1 MELCINADDCSL
13 CVVDGYNHRVQLILL
28 PELQMLKNK
37 EAISS
42 RMKRKTTEVS
52 NIVRPSK
59 ISLQAEISLLR
70 FNSSKY
76 LTSYNI
82 TSRNGTNKNDV
93 DNSNIEMDR
102 IYLLFPPLGLYLTV
116 ANHDVQH
123 LLKAGFFL
131 QDIKTEIRNIPHS
144 KKIETCNMQSFSST
158 FRDDNTLLSDSMSR
172 SNKSSTIA
180 AEFHNTRDFY
190 SKDESVKT
198 KSIKKLNN
206 QAKIFM
212 DLIID
217 VVNDSNS
224 ENNDEDYSNKSLLN
238 DNVTHTSIE
247 CKNNHEILDQSNT
260 SDSLNIQTIDFNL
273 IVPSVFAMHALLE
286 RSWHPDKYLPHT
298 VIKALVHLMCQ
309 DDVETENIKTYER
322 KRILAACSA
331 LLTAIV
337 KVGTRSSE
345 IVFTTLLSELK
356 LFEIKSIKSNL
367 DLTNSTWGDS
377 KIESRIHPEVYVAPK
392 EILDD
397 EIIVS
402 AQGSDR
408 NSRADS
414 TKGKKDEGNNNGE
427 NRSNDMHDDDDDD
440 DDDDE
445 VVMSLRLLAI
455 LLLNMCNSN
464 YRFPFPYHSISPVV
478 EEEDLRV
485 GTDSAAAAASRES
498 ISTTNNDH
506 VKQEHLS
513 TLNVNPL
520 NYNDKNSESSKYD
533 SYDKDIQVLVVR
545 QCYMNKRK
553 YASRASNTSTSSN
566 WEGRSVLGQEMKY
579 SSISANTT
587 DHSVQSSPNRLKD
600 NNHSLRERS
609 HSISRG
615 RNLSSP
621 MNTEFLNLLDCVYK
635 INKSRQPTT
644 RNDENDLMTDY
655 KNKDLSA
662 TEINTEIA
670 AGHSISFYQIQ
681 LDLLVTAN
689 KCFSQVIIILFVLHL
704 SIHELRLC
712 YNGIHLQTEHFI

>member
-1 MELCINADDCSL
+1 MELCISADDCSL

-28 PELQMLKNK
+28 PELQMLKKK

-59 ISLQAEISLLR
+59 ISLQANISLLR

-76 LTSYNI
+76 LTPFNI
-82 TSRNGTNKNDV
+82 TSRNGTDKNDV
-93 DNSNIEMDR
+93 DNNNIKLDR

-116 ANHDVQH
+116 TNHDVQH
-123 LLKAGFFL
+123 LLKVGFFL
-131 QDIKTEIRNIPHS
+131 QDTNTEFRNNPHS
-144 KKIETCNMQSFSST
+144 KKIEVYNMQSFSST
-158 FRDDNTLLSDSMSR
+158 LKDDNMLLSDSMSR
-172 SNKSSTIA
+172 SDKTSTIA
-180 AEFHNTRDFY
+180 AEICNTRD
-190 SKDESVKT
+190 SSSRDESVKT
-198 KSIKKLNN
+198 KNIKKLNN

-217 VVNDSNS
+217 VVNDSNI
-224 ENNDEDYSNKSLLN
+224 ENNDEEYSNKSLLN
-238 DNVTHTSIE
+238 DNATHMSIE
-247 CKNNHEILDQSNT
+247 YKNNNETLDQSNT

-309 DDVETENIKTYER
+309 DDVERENIKSYER
-322 KRILAACSA
+322 KRIIAASSA

-408 NSRADS
+408 NGRADS
-414 TKGKKDEGNNNGE
+414 TKGKKDEGNNNSE
-427 NRSNDMHDDDDDD
+427 NRSNDMHDDDDDND
-440 DDDDE
+440 DDEDDE

-455 LLLNMCNSN
+455 LFLNLRNSN
-464 YRFPFPYHSISPVV
+464 YPFPSPYHSISPVV
-478 EEEDLRV
+478 EKDDPRV
-485 GTDSAAAAASRES
+485 GTDSAAATASRGS

-506 VKQEHLS
+506 VKQEQSS
-513 TLNVNPL
+513 TSNMNPL
-520 NYNDKNSESSKYD
+520 NYNDKNND

-545 QCYMNKRK
+545 PCWMNNRK

-587 DHSVQSSPNRLKD
+587 DQSVHSSPNRLKN
-600 NNHSLRERS
+600 NNHSLREGS

-615 RNLSSP
+615 KNLSSP

-635 INKSRQPTT
+635 INKSRQPTMQ
-644 RNDENDLMTDY
+644 NDENDLMTDY
-655 KNKDLSA
+655 KRKDMSA
-662 TEINTEIA
+662 PEINTEIA
-670 AGHSISFYQIQ
+670 GGESISFNQIQ

-704 SIHELRLC
+704 SIHEWHLF
-712 YNGIHLQTEHFI
+712 YNGIH